1 MTSKRGV
8 VTGLICVAMALI
20 AYYAWNLSFFEY
32 ESNIYTTTA
41 DRLFT
46 LDYVARLSPL
56 LLIGLLSAI
65 GIVLC
70 VVVRGRMRRRDPLYG
85 SFASKVGV
93 RASGP
98 AAGTHTAGAHVAG
111 TRIAGRRPSAFMAV
125 RWICMAGS
133 FALMVFGGILLGTR
147 FAQVSIPVLSCPAN
161 MSQLT
166 EATCYY
172 LAHLDELAALP
183 WTGIAAYVLST
194 LAFVLVFGRMLCG
207 FVCPMGF
214 AQDVM
219 HKIRQATRVEGVA
232 MTDRMYKALVPIRWT
247 MLLLMIGLCFVGGN
261 FCNFCPAIA
270 LSPVAA
276 GLSVSLYASGFIMV
290 FVLIAS
296 FFKRRFFCTICP
308 LGYLMGLAHKVQPF
322 RLRKDC
328 TACTECGACY
338 EACPMGI
345 KQIYTERQKSD
356 VTDIACIMCGECVRC
371 CPENDALALTCA
383 GRPIYVSKRSRVV
396 EGYGRKDHE

>member
-1 MTSKRGV
+1 MTNKRGI
-8 VTGLICVAMALI
+8 VTGVVCVAMALA
-20 AYYAWNLSFFEY
+20 AYFAWCLSFFEY
-32 ESNIYTTTA
+32 ESNTYTTTA
-41 DRLFT
+41 DRLFS
-46 LDYVARLSPL
+46 LDHLSKLAPL

-65 GIVLC
+65 SIVLC
-70 VVVRGRMRRRDPLYG
+70 VVVRERMRRRDPLRG
-85 SFASKVGV
+85 SFASRPGV
-93 RASGP
+93 RSGGSASGGP
-98 AAGTHTAGAHVAG
+98 ASGK
-111 TRIAGRRPSAFMAV
+111 RIRGRRPSAFMVV
-125 RWICMAGS
+125 RWVCMIG
-133 FALMVFGGILLGTR
+133 FFVLMVFGGVLLGAR

-166 EATCYY
+166 EASCYY

-183 WTGIAAYVLST
+183 WTGVVTYVVST
-194 LAFVLVFGRMLCG
+194 LVFVIVFGRMLCG
-207 FVCPMGF
+207 FVCPMGL

-219 HKIRQATRVEGVA
+219 HKIRQATKVDGVS
-232 MTDRMYKALVPIRWT
+232 MTERMYKALVPIRWT

-270 LSPVAA
+270 LTPVAA

-322 RLRKDC
+322 QLRKDC

-345 KQIYTERQKSD
+345 KQIYTEREKSD
-356 VTDIACIMCGECVRC
+356 VTDITCIMCGECVRC
-371 CPENDALALTCA
+371 CPEDDALALTCA
-383 GRPIYVSKRSRVV
+383 GKPFYVSRRSRVV
-396 EGYGRKDHE
+396 EGYGRKDHD